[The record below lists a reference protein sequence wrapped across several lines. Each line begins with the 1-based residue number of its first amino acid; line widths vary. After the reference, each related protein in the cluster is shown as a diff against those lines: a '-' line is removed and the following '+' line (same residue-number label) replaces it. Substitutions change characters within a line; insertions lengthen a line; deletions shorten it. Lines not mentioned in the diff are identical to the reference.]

1 MSTDKL
7 DDIVNTDNHTYHS
20 IVKMEPVD
28 VKSNTYINSDKEIN
42 DANPKF
48 NFFDFDRISKYKNNF
63 VKQYFSNWSK

>member
-7 DDIVNTDNHTYHS
+7 DDIVNTYNHTYHS

-28 VKSNTYINSDKEIN
+28 VKSNTYINSDQEIN

-48 NFFDFDRISKYKNNF
+48 NFFDFDRISKYKNNL